1 MPRLER
7 RQRCPRERRPA
18 RKVFSQCED
27 LRSLSPAAFPG
38 HPRFIPETTA
48 SAYAAATVYAAPRE
62 SQARLAAVEH
72 ITSGERNVAARH
84 CIGGASAKR
93 ASRRTAAAT
102 LPVRPYAPH
111 SPSPPGGRGR
121 PGKKG
126 VENAMGERARCTEGR
141 SSHFLARLLASLLH
155 KPWHWGCD
163 EDEKEATDEI
173 NLICIFN
180 PTKWRPDFRP
190 PRDATN
196 HKQYRHIITL
206 RSCVLLKSA
215 GVEEGGR
222 GNFRRSA
229 WSSSLSPSFA
239 YRPVFTYTT
248 PCLFIARPLRLSS
261 PASFAS
267 FRF

>member
-1 MPRLER
+1 MPSAL
-7 RQRCPRERRPA
+7 
-18 RKVFSQCED
+18 
-27 LRSLSPAAFPG
+27 PAAPPP
-38 HPRFIPETTA
+38 PRYPFGPTHLIHLPH
-48 SAYAAATVYAAPRE
+48 RE
-62 SQARLAAVEH
+62 DVGAQEKGRRKCHGREGALH
-72 ITSGERNVAARH
+72 
-84 CIGGASAKR
+84 GGALVS
-93 ASRRTAAAT
+93 
-102 LPVRPYAPH
+102 L
-111 SPSPPGGRGR
+111 
-121 PGKKG
+121 
-126 VENAMGERARCTEGR
+126 
-141 SSHFLARLLASLLH
+141 LARLLASLLH

-180 PTKWRPDFRP
+180 PTKWLPGFRP

>member
-1 MPRLER
+1 MSPRK
-7 RQRCPRERRPA
+7 A
-18 RKVFSQCED
+18 TSTKVFSQCED

-141 SSHFLARLLASLLH
+141 SSHFWHDFWPRSCTSL
-155 KPWHWGCD
+155 G
-163 EDEKEATDEI
+163 TG
-173 NLICIFN
+173 
-180 PTKWRPDFRP
+180 
-190 PRDATN
+190 DATKMRK
-196 HKQYRHIITL
+196 KQRT
-206 RSCVLLKSA
+206 K
-215 GVEEGGR
+215 
-222 GNFRRSA
+222 
-229 WSSSLSPSFA
+229 
-239 YRPVFTYTT
+239 
-248 PCLFIARPLRLSS
+248 
-261 PASFAS
+261 
-267 FRF
+267 